1 MLDPSTPKGRIISA
15 ALACAAAK
23 PWGDVTLLEIAEG
36 AKLPLTDVR
45 DAFAGKADILAAFLR
60 VVDDEVLKRI
70 PKAAEGQDRRD
81 ALFDVVMTRFDVL
94 APYKAALK
102 SIHASGP
109 ADASLA
115 RPFLASQHWMLQG
128 AGIGTDGASGALRV
142 AGLGMIYASVFGT
155 WLEDDDPGL
164 ARTMAALDRRL
175 RRGERTLRGVEQI
188 GTALYRLASEGP
200 GFIRSTMRGRAK
212 PEPAAGTDAGPGTG
226 A

>member
-1 MLDPSTPKGRIISA
+1 MLDPLTPKGRIISA

-23 PWGDVTLLEIAEG
+23 PWGDVTLLDIAEA
-36 AKLPLTDVR
+36 AKLPLIEVR
-45 DAFAGKADILAAFLR
+45 HAFAGKAEILTAFLR
-60 VVDDEVLKRI
+60 EVDDEVLKRT
-70 PKAAEGQDRRD
+70 PKQSEGQDKRD
-81 ALFDVVMTRFDVL
+81 VLFDVVMNRFDVL
-94 APYKAALK
+94 APYKPALK
-102 SIHASGP
+102 SIRASGP

-128 AGIGTDGASGALRV
+128 AGIGTDGAAGTLRV
-142 AGLGMIYASVFGT
+142 AGLGMIYASVFGI

-200 GFIRSTMRGRAK
+200 GFIRSTMRGRTK
-212 PEPAAGTDAGPGTG
+212 PEPTAGTDAAP
-226 A
+226 

>member
-1 MLDPSTPKGRIISA
+1 MLDPLTPKGRIISA

-23 PWGDVTLLEIAEG
+23 PWGDVTLLDIAEA
-36 AKLPLTDVR
+36 AKLPLIEVR
-45 DAFAGKADILAAFLR
+45 HAFAGKAEILAAFLHE
-60 VVDDEVLKRI
+60 VDDEVLKRT
-70 PKAAEGQDRRD
+70 PKQSEGQDKRD
-81 ALFDVVMTRFDVL
+81 VLFDVVMNRFDVL
-94 APYKAALK
+94 APYKPALK
-102 SIHASGP
+102 SIRASGP

-128 AGIGTDGASGALRV
+128 AGIGTDGAAGTLRV
-142 AGLGMIYASVFGT
+142 AGLGMIYASVFGI

-200 GFIRSTMRGRAK
+200 GFIRSTMRARTK
-212 PEPAAGTDAGPGTG
+212 PEPTAGTDAAP
-226 A
+226 